1 MLKAYVNREGAL
13 RDVAQSTSKIDVPIS
28 AVTALYCP
36 EEDGLKMRDASCAR
50 LDNSKFLV
58 DLKSHLCYLSEA
70 CQSDITTL
78 ISSLLFFL
86 MCLVK
91 LQCWSM
97 ILMWVS
103 APLSSKIHIG

>member
-70 CQSDITTL
+70 CMSE
-78 ISSLLFFL
+78 
-86 MCLVK
+86 
-91 LQCWSM
+91 
-97 ILMWVS
+97 
-103 APLSSKIHIG
+103 